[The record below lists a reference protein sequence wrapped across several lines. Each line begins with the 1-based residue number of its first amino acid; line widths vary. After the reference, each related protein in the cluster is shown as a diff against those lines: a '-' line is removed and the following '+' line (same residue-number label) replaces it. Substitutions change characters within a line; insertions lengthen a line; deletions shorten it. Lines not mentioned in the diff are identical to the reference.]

1 MRKMAIRKRNGKE
14 GKGKG
19 KGKGSVL
26 GLDQGVLALVY
37 EKARSVLGAMIAG
50 GDAIVM

>member
-14 GKGKG
+14 G

>member
-14 GKGKG
+14 GKG